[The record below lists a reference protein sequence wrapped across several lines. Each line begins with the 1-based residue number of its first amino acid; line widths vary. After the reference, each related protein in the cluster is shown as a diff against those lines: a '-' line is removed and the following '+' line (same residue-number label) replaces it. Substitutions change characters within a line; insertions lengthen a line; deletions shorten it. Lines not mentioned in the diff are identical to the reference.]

1 MNRREFLDKMIRFG
15 LSAGALSALPVERLF
30 AQEFNPQFTIP
41 IINAHAHIPGDI
53 NPPPENPE
61 VYDFPT
67 IRAANLCAISI
78 AVLGDRKS
86 GDGPYANTLQGIKIV
101 TGFES
106 DGLVKIVRRPS
117 DIPLQPNSNGP
128 IPIILAIEG
137 GDAIETDLKRL
148 DEFYKMGVRMI
159 TLVHGTYNEP
169 GDNQIGNDMRR
180 HSSNDQE
187 DEGLTDFGYQVVRRM
202 NRLGMIVDVAHASAQ
217 TLFDVASYTR
227 APIIDSHTSILPPTV
242 TERIIRPED
251 GRAGRQRLYSEA
263 AAIVETGGV
272 VCTYPI
278 KDASIGPDY
287 NRLTLA
293 DWVEEIT
300 LFKSHFNI
308 RHIGLGTDSGGGLPG
323 FVEGW
328 SDITS
333 VHSLQDAL
341 RSGGLT
347 TIETSAFM
355 SLNFLRVFARCHAV

>member
-1 MNRREFLDKMIRFG
+1 
-15 LSAGALSALPVERLF
+15 
-30 AQEFNPQFTIP
+30 
-41 IINAHAHIPGDI
+41 
-53 NPPPENPE
+53 
-61 VYDFPT
+61 
-67 IRAANLCAISI
+67 
-78 AVLGDRKS
+78 VLGDRKS
-86 GDGPYANTLQGIKIV
+86 GDGPYANALQGIKIL

-137 GDAIETDLKRL
+137 GDAIGDDLKRL

-159 TLVHGTYNEP
+159 TVVHGTYNVP

-180 HSSNDQE
+180 HSSNDPE

-202 NRLGMIVDVAHASAQ
+202 NRLGIIVDVAHASAQ

-242 TERIIRPED
+242 TERIVGLD

-263 AAIVETGGV
+263 EAIVETGGV

-278 KDASIGPDY
+278 KDASLGPDY

-300 LFKSHFNI
+300 LFKSHFGI

-333 VHSLQDAL
+333 VHSLQDAM

-347 TIETSAFM
+347 TLETSAFM
-355 SLNFLRVFARCHAV
+355 SLNFLRVFARCQAVAQILSYFKA